1 MIKRLVLASSLLLL
15 VACGKEE
22 PPKLVTV
29 ENAEVISTSDRGCFR
44 HCSWNITVKKGDTT
58 LKMDTS
64 SKIVESVSVGS
75 KITLTYNADKLKVTS
90 VSFPDFENKEI
101 K

>member
-29 ENAEVISTSDRGCFR
+29 ENAEVISTSNKSCLRNCD
-44 HCSWNITVKKGDTT
+44 WNITVKKGDTT
-58 LKMDTS
+58 LAMETKY
-64 SKIVESVSVGS
+64 KIVESVSVGS
-75 KITLTYNADKLKVTS
+75 KITIKYDPVDLEIHS
-90 VSFPDFENKEI
+90 VSFPDFENKEE